1 MIIEVIIASLLGIVF
16 GIFTGLIPGVHVNL
30 IVTLLF
36 GASAYF
42 LNLVNI
48 VALSSFIVSM
58 SLVHT
63 FLNAIPAIYLGAP
76 EDEGDALNVLPGHR
90 MLLQG
95 RGYEALMLT
104 LTGSTLALIIGV
116 LISPLIIMTLPIFYE
131 TIEKYIGYILIILVI
146 FLVFREKQKYWSFF
160 VFILAGVYGLTV
172 LNLDIRN
179 PLFPML
185 SSLFGTAGLLI
196 SFKDKIK
203 IPKQEICKLEVDK
216 KEVVKALSVST
227 IIGSFVSVMPGLG
240 PAQAAILGSQVVK
253 LTDKGF
259 LILVG
264 ALETFGMIISFIAL
278 YSIEKAR
285 NGAVVVISR
294 LMGKIGLTDLITFF
308 CVAVFSGLIAV
319 FLSLFFGRKFSSLI
333 TKINYQKLI
342 LGIIALIVVM
352 CIWLSGFIGLYV
364 LIIGSFLGMVPVLL
378 GIGRNHLMGCLLI
391 PVILFFTL

>member
-1 MIIEVIIASLLGIVF
+1 MIIEIIIATLLGIVF

-30 IVTLLF
+30 VVTLLF

-42 LNLVNI
+42 LNFVNI

-76 EDEGDALNVLPGHR
+76 EDEGDALNVLPWHR

-95 RGYEALMLT
+95 KAYEALMLT

-116 LISPLIIMTLPIFYE
+116 LISPLIIFSLPVFYE
-131 TIEKYIGYILIILVI
+131 TIEKYIGYILVVL
-146 FLVFREKQKYWSFF
+146 
-160 VFILAGVYGLTV
+160 FILAGVYGLTV
-172 LNLDIRN
+172 LNLDMRN

-216 KEVVKALSVST
+216 KEIAKALGVST

-240 PAQAAILGSQVVK
+240 PAQAAILGSQIVK

-264 ALETFGMIISFIAL
+264 ALETFG
-278 YSIEKAR
+278 
-285 NGAVVVISR
+285 
-294 LMGKIGLTDLITFF
+294 
-308 CVAVFSGLIAV
+308 
-319 FLSLFFGRKFSSLI
+319 
-333 TKINYQKLI
+333 
-342 LGIIALIVVM
+342 
-352 CIWLSGFIGLYV
+352 
-364 LIIGSFLGMVPVLL
+364 
-378 GIGRNHLMGCLLI
+378 
-391 PVILFFTL
+391 

>member
-1 MIIEVIIASLLGIVF
+1 
-16 GIFTGLIPGVHVNL
+16 
-30 IVTLLF
+30 
-36 GASAYF
+36 
-42 LNLVNI
+42 
-48 VALSSFIVSM
+48 
-58 SLVHT
+58 
-63 FLNAIPAIYLGAP
+63 
-76 EDEGDALNVLPGHR
+76 
-90 MLLQG
+90 
-95 RGYEALMLT
+95 
-104 LTGSTLALIIGV
+104 
-116 LISPLIIMTLPIFYE
+116 
-131 TIEKYIGYILIILVI
+131 
-146 FLVFREKQKYWSFF
+146 
-160 VFILAGVYGLTV
+160 
-172 LNLDIRN
+172 
-179 PLFPML
+179 
-185 SSLFGTAGLLI
+185 
-196 SFKDKIK
+196 
-203 IPKQEICKLEVDK
+203 
-216 KEVVKALSVST
+216 
-227 IIGSFVSVMPGLG
+227 MPGLG

>member
-203 IPKQEICKLEVDK
+203 IPKQEI
-216 KEVVKALSVST
+216 
-227 IIGSFVSVMPGLG
+227 
-240 PAQAAILGSQVVK
+240 
-253 LTDKGF
+253 
-259 LILVG
+259 
-264 ALETFGMIISFIAL
+264 
-278 YSIEKAR
+278 
-285 NGAVVVISR
+285 
-294 LMGKIGLTDLITFF
+294 
-308 CVAVFSGLIAV
+308 
-319 FLSLFFGRKFSSLI
+319 
-333 TKINYQKLI
+333 
-342 LGIIALIVVM
+342 
-352 CIWLSGFIGLYV
+352 
-364 LIIGSFLGMVPVLL
+364 
-378 GIGRNHLMGCLLI
+378 
-391 PVILFFTL
+391 